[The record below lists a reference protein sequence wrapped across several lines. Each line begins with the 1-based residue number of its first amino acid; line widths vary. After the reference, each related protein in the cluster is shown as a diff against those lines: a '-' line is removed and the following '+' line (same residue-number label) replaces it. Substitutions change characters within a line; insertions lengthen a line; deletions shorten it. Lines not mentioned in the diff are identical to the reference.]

1 MVVKERRAGE
11 RLARIASSGSSMPP
25 HSTYNLPDAILPKR
39 KIRHL
44 YASLRKFIEGLE
56 YLENLFLPLLLTSN
70 ALVVLPHHLHPA
82 QMPFLVIH

>member
-1 MVVKERRAGE
+1 MRAGRRDGE
-11 RLARIASSGSSMPP
+11 RLLKLLLRGPSMPP
-25 HSTYNLPDAILPKR
+25 HPTHNLPDAILPMP

-44 YASLRKFIEGLE
+44 YTTLRKFIEGLE
-56 YLENLFLPLLLTSN
+56 YLENLFLPLLLMSD